1 MCSLSPRHANILA
14 TGFGPKKPKEKNVT
28 DNDIAW
34 LAGLAAT
41 MIPTAIYV
49 ILLVTRDY
57 RPIERRARRFAILAS
72 VIASV
77 AIWSVTATV
86 FFLVSELIGNF
97 LMFPSIALT
106 AVAVWHA
113 STITYRKMG
122 GGKESPD
129 SRSGEARA
137 GS

>member
-1 MCSLSPRHANILA
+1 M
-14 TGFGPKKPKEKNVT
+14 T

-34 LAGLAAT
+34 LSGLAVT
-41 MIPTAIYV
+41 LIPMVIYV
-49 ILLVTRDY
+49 ILLLTRDY
-57 RPIERRARRFAILAS
+57 SPIERRARRLSILAS
-72 VIASV
+72 VIAAV

-86 FFLVSELIGNF
+86 FFLVSELVGNF
-97 LMFPSIALT
+97 LMFPSIGLT

-129 SRSGEARA
+129 TPAQEARA